1 MRTTDRTVARHRSV
15 IAALV
20 AALLALTALAAA
32 PAMGA
37 TSEEQQG
44 AQLLRSLQAGTAT
57 CTSLTTTNFERIGEY
72 VMGRMLGSSA
82 AHDAMNRQMAAMM
95 GSGGETQAH
104 VFMGQRFAGC
114 ATGRAPVAFGA
125 MMGMMGAGMMGSAY
139 GGNATSTMMG
149 SGNRGTGGMMGFGYV
164 SPTASR
170 NNGWSS
176 GDTVMVVLMGLLI
189 AARDRRACGLAPV
202 APIRRSRRRSRRCR
216 RATRAARSTSR
227 SSTAAARRSEARHD
241 PDNDPDRGHG

>member
-1 MRTTDRTVARHRSV
+1 MHTTDRTVARHRSV

-44 AQLLRSLQAGTAT
+44 AQLLRNLQAGKAT
-57 CTSLTTTNFERIGEY
+57 CTSLSTTNFERIGEY

-176 GDTVMVVLMGLLI
+176 GDTVMVILMGLLI
-189 AARDRRACGLAPV
+189 GLAIGAFAAWRPWRHKAVKTPLETLQARYARGDIDQQEFDRRRQALGG
-202 APIRRSRRRSRRCR
+202 
-216 RATRAARSTSR
+216 TT
-227 SSTAAARRSEARHD
+227 
-241 PDNDPDRGHG
+241 

>member
-1 MRTTDRTVARHRSV
+1 MRTTDRRTEHHRSV
-15 IAALV
+15 IAVLA
-20 AALLALTALAAA
+20 AALLALTALPAA

-44 AQLLRSLQAGTAT
+44 AQLLRNLQAGKAS
-57 CTSLTTTNFERIGEY
+57 CASLSTTNFERIGEY

-139 GGNATSTMMG
+139 GGTSSSTMMG
-149 SGNRGTGGMMGFGYV
+149 SGYRGSGGMMGFGYV
-164 SPTASR
+164 SPTASS
-170 NNGWSS
+170 NSGWSS
-176 GDTVMVVLMGLLI
+176 GDTVMVILMGLLI
-189 AARDRRACGLAPV
+189 ALAIGAFAAWRPWRHQAVKTPLETLQARYARGDIDQQEFDRRRQALGG
-202 APIRRSRRRSRRCR
+202 
-216 RATRAARSTSR
+216 TT
-227 SSTAAARRSEARHD
+227 
-241 PDNDPDRGHG
+241 

>member
-1 MRTTDRTVARHRSV
+1 MCTTDRSVARHRSV
-15 IAALV
+15 IAAF
-20 AALLALTALAAA
+20 AALLALSAFAAA

-44 AQLLRSLQAGTAT
+44 AQLLRNLQAGKAS
-57 CTSLTTTNFERIGEY
+57 CASLSATNFERIGEY

-139 GGNATSTMMG
+139 GGTSSSTMMG
-149 SGNRGTGGMMGFGYV
+149 SGRRGSGGMMGFGYV

-189 AARDRRACGLAPV
+189 ALAIGALAVWRPWRHQAVKTPLETLQARYARGDIDQQEFDRRRQALGG
-202 APIRRSRRRSRRCR
+202 
-216 RATRAARSTSR
+216 TT
-227 SSTAAARRSEARHD
+227 
-241 PDNDPDRGHG
+241 

>member
-1 MRTTDRTVARHRSV
+1 MTTTTDRQTSRHRATL
-15 IAALV
+15 AALV

-44 AQLLRSLQAGTAT
+44 AQLLRNLQAGKVT
-57 CTSLTTTNFERIGEY
+57 CTSLTRDNFERIGEY

-82 AHDAMNRQMAAMM
+82 AHAAMNRQITLMM

-114 ATGRAPVAFGA
+114 TTGRAPVAFGA
-125 MMGMMGAGMMGSAY
+125 MMGMMGAGMMGSVY
-139 GGNATSTMMG
+139 GGSASSTMMG
-149 SGNRGTGGMMGFGYV
+149 SGYRDTRGMMGFGYI

-170 NNGWSS
+170 NSGWSS

-189 AARDRRACGLAPV
+189 ALATGALAAWRPWRRQPRDTPLETLQKRYAHGEIDQQEFDRRRQALGG
-202 APIRRSRRRSRRCR
+202 
-216 RATRAARSTSR
+216 TT
-227 SSTAAARRSEARHD
+227 
-241 PDNDPDRGHG
+241 